1 MTFTRKS
8 SISNVDSEF
17 GVRCFSPQ
25 RKISVASSTIIMKTV
40 RTGKRHIKTD
50 VISMIPKLSSS
61 SPKSITTPTAQTTSS
76 IATTTSISLS
86 TSSYNLIPL
95 KKRKYKIEEK
105 SNSCTIA
112 PTQVVQSLNQYQ
124 VSFVPTACNN
134 RNSSSQR
141 NKSKQH
147 VVREQQLTPVSTP
160 INYTT
165 SNSLTTNFSSSLQPA
180 SVPSSDINSGQELL
194 LTSIKKYLVYLPEK
208 KQIYYQMFSVT
219 VNNEMISTGF
229 FKFDTPTFES
239 IRQILNTI
247 CKLSQTEMFD
257 MSDNIIFHQIL
268 TIPRFVFAYKFTTKD
283 IDGNSIYLY
292 KLLENDFNL
301 KYFFNPLCKCGKKSI
316 IFDFEYK
323 KATFYVPPIHNDQ
336 LKNYQ
341 SLTKSASNVSFNAQN
356 DIIQRC
362 CSFEDKKSQI
372 VLLLIKSFTNI
383 YEVTRMGSNNDDF
396 QIKFY
401 LLKEF
406 YL

>member
-1 MTFTRKS
+1 MFVCLIQNLFEIRCFINCGASS
-8 SISNVDSEF
+8 SI
-17 GVRCFSPQ
+17 
-25 RKISVASSTIIMKTV
+25 TTIMKTA

-50 VISMIPKLSSS
+50 VISMLPKLSSS
-61 SPKSITTPTAQTTSS
+61 SSPNSITTPTAQTTSNVP
-76 IATTTSISLS
+76 TTSISLS
-86 TSSYNLIPL
+86 TRSYNLIPL
-95 KKRKYKIEEK
+95 RKRKSKIEEK
-105 SNSCTIA
+105 SNNCTITA
-112 PTQVVQSLNQYQ
+112 AQVVQSLNQYQ
-124 VSFVPTACNN
+124 VSFAPTACNN
-134 RNSSSQR
+134 LNSSNQR

-147 VVREQQLTPVSTP
+147 VVKEQQLTLVSTP
-160 INYTT
+160 INFTT
-165 SNSLTTNFSSSLQPA
+165 SNSLITNFSSSLQPV
-180 SVPSSDINSGQELL
+180 SVQSSDINIGQELL

-208 KQIYYQMFSVT
+208 KQIYNQMFSVT
-219 VNNEMISTGF
+219 DNNEMILTGF
-229 FKFDTPTFES
+229 FKFDTPTFKS

-268 TIPRFVFAYKFTTKD
+268 TIPRFVFAYKFTIKD
-283 IDGNSIYLY
+283 NDGNSIYLY

-301 KYFFNPLCKCGKKSI
+301 KHFFNPLCKCGKKSI

-323 KATFYVPPIHNDQ
+323 KSTFYVPPIYNDQ

-341 SLTKSASNVSFNAQN
+341 NLTKTASNVSFNAQN
-356 DIIQRC
+356 NIIQRC

-372 VLLLIKSFTNI
+372 VLLLVKSFTNI
-383 YEVTRMGSNNDDF
+383 YEGTGMGNNNDNF